1 LDNTIGKRKFTV
13 IKGGN
18 IAKAG
23 DSSRIFVSS
32 YVTDTRLMGV
42 IGLYINWK
50 LKDPEGTS
58 DLHQFFYLDA
68 EEFGFE
74 SYRSL
79 TGNNIEEFLYLE
91 QSIIGG
97 LGGQK
102 SELTEDEA
110 RFILQEFAEMNSR
123 LSLPWPE
130 EKNEYAFLLQ
140 PKVTLTPE
148 QKQVLIRK
156 MCTPLV
162 SEYQMIHYFLM
173 RLFGKDLEGVSY
185 LIDPAVVA
193 VYKTPADAVSRFN
206 FYKSKQPATLCQ
218 NVIDRY
224 EDATG
229 VSYLCESLIEMNF
242 NYRVILSEITL
253 AECGKPNEASKP
265 GKKFSYKTCI
275 ASAKERSSFKV
286 TSAEAAM
293 MLNRPEFLTVYEI
306 AVDQDAFDRLLLP
319 QMAGCMLTQHD
330 NGRLFLEFNK
340 NNDHVNKKVF
350 RLNEDIHGLYY
361 VSDYGQFIIAAY
373 GLAEIHEIEKKLRK
387 TQLYH
392 NLILAEKYEFKEP
405 VLYEFIQSDYEE
417 FSEFLESLD

>member
-1 LDNTIGKRKFTV
+1 LETTIGKRNFTV

-18 IAKAG
+18 SAPAG
-23 DSSRIFVSS
+23 DSARQFVSS

-42 IGLYINWK
+42 IGLYIHWE
-50 LKDPEGTS
+50 LKDPEGPK

-79 TGNNIEEFLYLE
+79 LGNNIEEFLYLE

-97 LGGQK
+97 LGGKK
-102 SELTEDEA
+102 SDLTEKEA
-110 RFILQEFAEMNSR
+110 RYLVQEFADMNTR
-123 LSLPWPE
+123 LNLPWPE
-130 EKNEYAFLLQ
+130 EKNEYSFLLQ
-140 PKVTLTPE
+140 PRIMLTHSE
-148 QKQVLIRK
+148 KQLLIGK
-156 MCTPLV
+156 MCTPIV
-162 SEYQMIHYFLM
+162 SEFQLIHYFLM
-173 RLFGKDLEGVSY
+173 RLFAKDLEGASY
-185 LIDPAVVA
+185 LIDPAVTA
-193 VYKTPADAVSRFN
+193 VYPTPAEAVSRFN
-206 FYKSKQPATLCQ
+206 FYKGKAAATLCQ
-218 NVIDRY
+218 NVVDRY
-224 EDATG
+224 EDESG
-229 VSYLCESLIEMNF
+229 VSYLSESLIEVNF

-253 AECGKPNEASKP
+253 SVP
-265 GKKFSYKTCI
+265 GKASEGAKAGRVFSQKTYV

-306 AVDQDAFDRLLLP
+306 AVDQEECDRLLLP
-319 QMAGCMLTQHD
+319 LMAGCMLTQHD

-340 NNDHVNKKVF
+340 DNDHVNRKTF

-373 GLAEIHEIEKKLRK
+373 GLAEIQEIEKRLRK
-387 TQLYH
+387 SQLYP
-392 NLILAEKYEFKEP
+392 NLILSEKYEFKEP
-405 VLYEFIQSDYEE
+405 VLYEFIQSDIEE